1 MKGIDISYKGIIR
14 VALPISLGSFVQFL
28 VVLTD
33 NYFLSGIGIAEGSP
47 ELGMNAMNGA
57 GNSSLIYITL
67 LMFAVGLSSGAQILV
82 ARRNGEK
89 QFAIAGKFFA
99 NSLWIC
105 VGLGVLLFFALRW
118 ITANALDPF
127 LESEA
132 VLENMQR
139 FLNIRMFGM
148 LFYPITLMIMGFYAG
163 IARTRLLMYT
173 TALTA
178 IINIVLDWVLI
189 FGNAGAPVLGLEGAA
204 IATVIAEGAAFFF
217 AVIFLFADK
226 KNKPYQLW
234 NAVKNFTFSYTRRIT
249 KVSLPIV
256 GQQVIALS
264 TWTVFF
270 FMVEN
275 LGEKSLQASHVV
287 RSMYLLTFVSVMG
300 IGQATKTYVS
310 SLIAEERQSD
320 LRICL
325 KRLIVINL
333 CGVLFLTHGMW
344 LYPEFIADQFTDD
357 PEVLMLATKSLLIVI
372 PAMLLAAVSSVFL
385 NAVEGSGRTPIAFFI
400 EVIAI
405 SLYLFFTYL
414 LTTVYQQ
421 PVYLVWMNDYLY
433 FGIIVI
439 MGGLYLKFGRW
450 KNVVI

>member
-1 MKGIDISYKGIIR
+1 MKGIDISYKGIIN

-33 NYFLSGIGIAEGSP
+33 NYFLSRIGIAGGSP

-57 GNSSLIYITL
+57 GNGALIYVTL
-67 LMFAVGLSSGAQILV
+67 LMFVIGLSSGAQILI
-82 ARRNGEK
+82 ARRNGERE
-89 QFAIAGKFFA
+89 FSIAGEFFA

-105 VGLGVLLFFALRW
+105 AGLGILLFFLLRL
-118 ITANALDPF
+118 ITANALEPF
-127 LESEA
+127 LDSPS
-132 VLENMQR
+132 VLDNMER
-139 FLNIRMFGM
+139 FLNIRMLGM
-148 LFYPITLMIMGFYAG
+148 LFYPITLIIMAFYAG

-178 IINIVLDWVLI
+178 VINIILDWILI

-204 IATVIAEGAAFFF
+204 IATVIAEAAAFVF
-217 AVIFLFADK
+217 AIVFVFADK

-234 NAVKNFTFSYTRRIT
+234 SAIKKFTMIHTKRIT
-249 KVSLPIV
+249 KISLPII
-256 GQQVIALS
+256 GQQVLALS

-310 SLIAEERQSD
+310 SLIAEERQKD

-325 KRLIVINL
+325 KRLAVINV
-333 CGVLFLTHGMW
+333 CGVLLLTHGMW
-344 LYPEFIADQFTDD
+344 LYPEFIAGQFTSDA
-357 PEVLMLATKSLLIVI
+357 EVLMLATKSLLVVI
-372 PAMLLAAVSSVFL
+372 PAMILAAFSSVFL
-385 NAVEGSGRTPIAFFI
+385 NAIEGSGRTPIAFFI

-405 SLYLFFTYL
+405 SLYLTLTYI
-414 LTTVYQQ
+414 LTAVYIQ
-421 PVYLVWMNDYLY
+421 PVYLVWLNDCLY
-433 FGIIVI
+433 FGIIVL